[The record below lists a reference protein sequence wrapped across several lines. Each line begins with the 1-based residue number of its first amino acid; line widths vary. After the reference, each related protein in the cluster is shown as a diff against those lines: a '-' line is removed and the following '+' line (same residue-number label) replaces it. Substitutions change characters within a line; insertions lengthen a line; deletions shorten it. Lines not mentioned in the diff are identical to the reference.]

1 MKGELLLAKR
11 EIWLFLARQKN
22 DRNPIQVYRAA
33 VLFKENVR
41 YLVWTCWDPI

>member
-22 DRNPIQVYRAA
+22 NRNQIQVYRAA